1 VISTGRRNTLVKS
14 LCWRLEVQRFPG
26 PLIELARHLIQLSL
40 EVRGEIKA
48 LGEWRWSFIPPTG
61 AGRTGRV
68 RGEYQ
73 FGLIVVQRAI
83 DVWTMM
89 NPPHEASAA

>member
-1 VISTGRRNTLVKS
+1 MTVHASYNGIQY
-14 LCWRLEVQRFPG
+14 RLE
-26 PLIELARHLIQLSL
+26 
-40 EVRGEIKA
+40 EVA
-48 LGEWRWSFIPPTG
+48 NGEWRWSFIPPTG

-73 FGLIVVQRAI
+73 FGLMVVQRAI
-83 DVWTMM
+83 DVWNMM